1 MTTITADDIRVLAR
15 SAAEDAALVRVGD
28 EIQIAGGEA
37 SPAEVVYTKAQLI
50 EDYGA
55 ELSDVEAEVLAAGLT
70 AELADGAAAERADE
84 RADGAADVT
93 AADPADE
100 APDEAPDEA
109 ASDEA
114 AVGAAGTRQRPDTDV
129 TDAPGAVEPPD

>member
-15 SAAEDAALVRVGD
+15 SATDHAALTRVGD
-28 EIQIAGGEA
+28 EIRVVPDAEDPDG
-37 SPAEVVYTKAQLI
+37 EVVYTKAQLI

-70 AELADGAAAERADE
+70 AELAES
-84 RADGAADVT
+84 
-93 AADPADE
+93 PADD
-100 APDEAPDEA
+100 AGP
-109 ASDEA
+109 
-114 AVGAAGTRQRPDTDV
+114 GARRRPDTDV